1 MSLETVK
8 PAGTPI
14 MIGIHPEAIGTR
26 GVSSES
32 ESGVGS
38 NLVTTMV
45 WKPGGGVT
53 SRNIG
58 SRPPGFF
65 TVSENALRGFPLA
78 WTGKPSF
85 DLGDSYV

>member
-1 MSLETVK
+1 MSLETEK

-14 MIGIHPEAIGTR
+14 MICIHPEAFGTR

-32 ESGVGS
+32 ESGMGS

-45 WKPGGGVT
+45 WEPGGEVT

-65 TVSENALRGFPLA
+65 TVSENTLRGFPLA
-78 WTGKPSF
+78 RAREPYSDYMDGS
-85 DLGDSYV
+85 

>member
-1 MSLETVK
+1 MNC
-8 PAGTPI
+8 
-14 MIGIHPEAIGTR
+14 IHPETLGTR

-32 ESGVGS
+32 ESGRGS

-45 WKPGGGVT
+45 WEPGGEKM

-58 SRPPGFF
+58 SRPPGLF

-85 DLGDSYV
+85 DLGDRYV